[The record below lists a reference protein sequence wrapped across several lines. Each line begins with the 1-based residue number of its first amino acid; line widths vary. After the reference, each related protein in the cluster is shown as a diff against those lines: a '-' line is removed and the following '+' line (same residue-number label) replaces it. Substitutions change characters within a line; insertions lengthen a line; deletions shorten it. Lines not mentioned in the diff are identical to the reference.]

1 MVLSVTLFIVV
12 NMVHTHTCTYVTT
25 HCRCTKEWQL
35 VSRLGRERRCRVIL
49 GAVQGCNRPE
59 ELKRYLYLDF
69 LDQRMEKREAVW
81 EKLINT
87 LSGCTHDHHTHTHT
101 HSHTH
106 LHTCTH
112 RHTHTHTDHTY
123 ADTHACTHT
132 QYAEAHAHV
141 PCLLYIAL
149 SLCPYTNL

>member
-101 HSHTH
+101 RTR
-106 LHTCTH
+106 T
-112 RHTHTHTDHTY
+112 HTHTHTHTCTR
-123 ADTHACTHT
+123 AHTDTHTHT
-132 QYAEAHAHV
+132 QITHMQTHMHAHIHNMQRHMYM
-141 PCLLYIAL
+141 CLAYCTLL
-149 SLCPYTNL
+149 